1 MERSMKKDELISIIR
16 ERNPLL
22 ADAVSHMVDY
32 VTDKYPAAY
41 PNKEQSEAVNR
52 YLHSVMADGD
62 GTMSRENCE
71 HRRIASQRITI
82 NSIRLLD
89 WEQQNRLQ
97 DVLDHISYDR
107 NYYLPERGWK
117 MGR

>member
-1 MERSMKKDELISIIR
+1 MKKEELISIIR

-41 PNKEQSEAVNR
+41 PNKEQTEAVNR

-71 HRRIASQRITI
+71 HRRSLHSESPSMPYDCLTGNNKIVCKMCLTTYPMTAIIISRKEVGK
-82 NSIRLLD
+82 
-89 WEQQNRLQ
+89 WEG
-97 DVLDHISYDR
+97 SKY
-107 NYYLPERGWK
+107 G
-117 MGR
+117 

>member
-41 PNKEQSEAVNR
+41 PNKEQTGSIW
-52 YLHSVMADGD
+52 SV
-62 GTMSRENCE
+62 TTLS
-71 HRRIASQRITI
+71 
-82 NSIRLLD
+82 L
-89 WEQQNRLQ
+89 
-97 DVLDHISYDR
+97 
-107 NYYLPERGWK
+107 
-117 MGR
+117 